1 MKELVKGP
9 LSDVGSPAP
18 AHLTAPALIAAAGER
33 AEKRFFEFFTA
44 NIRNP
49 NTRRAYGRAVAD
61 FCAWCDD
68 REITLA
74 RIEPILVAAYVET
87 ISRRLSAPSVKL
99 HLAAIRML
107 FDWLV
112 TGQIVAMNPAAAVRG
127 PRHVV
132 KRGKTPVLE
141 AEDAR
146 ALLDSLP
153 LETIGGLRDRALIG
167 VMIYSFA
174 RVGAVCGMDVRDYY
188 QIGKRTWFR
197 LHEKGGKHHEVPAHH
212 IAEDY
217 VDAYLEAAGLTAR
230 DNKTP
235 LFRTL
240 DSRRRLT
247 ERRLQP
253 PEVLAMVK
261 RRARLAGLP
270 PALSCHSFRATGIT
284 AYLANGGQ
292 LEHAREIAAHESPR
306 TTMLYDR
313 TGDHISLD
321 EIERIV
327 I

>member
-1 MKELVKGP
+1 MNQPITGTLHEVPGLT
-9 LSDVGSPAP
+9 PAR
-18 AHLTAPALIAAAGER
+18 LKVPALIFQAGER

-49 NTRRAYGRAVAD
+49 NTRRAYSRAVAD
-61 FCAWCDD
+61 FCAWCD
-68 REITLA
+68 RCAITLD
-74 RIEPILVAAYVET
+74 RIEPILVATYIET
-87 ISRRLSAPSVKL
+87 LSRRLSAPSVKL

-112 TGQIVAMNPAAAVRG
+112 TGQTLPMNPAAAVRG
-127 PRHVV
+127 PKHVV

-141 AEDAR
+141 ADDAR
-146 ALLDSLP
+146 TLLDSLP
-153 LETIGGLRDRALIG
+153 LETIAGLRDRALIG

-174 RVGAVCGMDVRDYY
+174 RVGAVCAMDVRDYY

-212 IAEDY
+212 TAEDY
-217 VDAYLEAAGLTAR
+217 VDAYLEAAGLCAR
-230 DNKTP
+230 DGKTP

-261 RRARLAGLP
+261 RRAARAGLP

-313 TGDHISLD
+313 RGDAISLD

>member
-1 MKELVKGP
+1 MNLAISELLGDARGP
-9 LSDVGSPAP
+9 SPAR
-18 AHLTAPALIAAAGER
+18 LTVPALIAQAGER

-68 REITLA
+68 HGVALQQ
-74 RIEPILVAAYVET
+74 IEPILVATYVES
-87 ISRRLSAPSVKL
+87 IMRRLSPPSVKL

-112 TGQIVAMNPAAAVRG
+112 TGQILAMNPAAAVRG
-127 PRHVV
+127 PKHVV

-146 ALLDSLP
+146 ALFDSLSLDSVA
-153 LETIGGLRDRALIG
+153 GLRDRALIG

-174 RVGAVCGMDVRDYY
+174 RVGAVCAMDVRDYY

-212 IAEDY
+212 TAEDY
-217 VDAYLEAAGLTAR
+217 VDAYLDAAGLTAR
-230 DNKTP
+230 DSKTP

-240 DSRRRLT
+240 NSRRRLT
-247 ERRLQP
+247 DRRLQP

-261 RRARLAGLP
+261 RRALQAGLP
-270 PALSCHSFRATGIT
+270 PTLSCHTFRATGIT

-313 TGDHISLD
+313 TGDAISLD